1 MNSRFLF
8 TACVFC
14 WITLLIQEGES
25 TDPIWVVGASTTVS
39 LGGLVAGALLLKAG
53 AAAIFGLVSL
63 AANRRGGRRG
73 YRGKREISEGLEIDE
88 IDLEVLQKEAEVI
101 FSQLDETDPARCF
114 RRYICELSSGKIQ
127 DVPEDHVAILNLV
140 AQPIAIQGKS
150 YEYRIA
156 SSIGFASHDSDICQ
170 QLYEC
175 ALSGSEIDKLF
186 V

>member
-1 MNSRFLF
+1 M
-8 TACVFC
+8 
-14 WITLLIQEGES
+14 
-25 TDPIWVVGASTTVS
+25 
-39 LGGLVAGALLLKAG
+39 
-53 AAAIFGLVSL
+53 AAN
-63 AANRRGGRRG
+63 NRRGRGGRG

-88 IDLEVLQKEAEVI
+88 IDLEILQKEAEVI
-101 FSQLDETDPARCF
+101 FRQLDETDPARCF

-127 DVPEDHVAILNLV
+127 DVPEDHLAILNLV

-156 SSIGFASHDSDICQ
+156 SSIGFTSNNPDVCQ